1 MMFFVLGF
9 ISVWI
14 AAKILNAIGILR
26 IPKEVELAGLD
37 YIDNQVTAADNKAIV
52 DAELAEANAGSSV

>member
-52 DAELAEANAGSSV
+52 DAELGEANAGSSV

>member
-26 IPKEVELAGLD
+26 VPKEVELAGLD
-37 YIDNQVTAADNKAIV
+37 YIDTQVTAADNKAIV

>member
-52 DAELAEANAGSSV
+52 DAELAEAKAGSSV

>member
-26 IPKEVELAGLD
+26 NPKEVELAGLD

-52 DAELAEANAGSSV
+52 DAELAEANAGSFV

>member
-26 IPKEVELAGLD
+26 VPKEVELAGLD
-37 YIDNQVTAADNKAIV
+37 YIDNQVTAADNKAIA

>member
-26 IPKEVELAGLD
+26 VPKEVELAGLD

>member
-26 IPKEVELAGLD
+26 VPKEVELAGLD

-52 DAELAEANAGSSV
+52 DAELAEANAGYSV

>member
-26 IPKEVELAGLD
+26 VPKEVELAGLD
-37 YIDNQVTAADNKAIV
+37 YIDNQVTASDNKAIV